1 MVRLAGTYHPI
12 NYLLSRLPD
21 YLPGVTTFHAIWCDS
36 HNELHTTFSN
46 QLDREKQRI
55 FLQKWRQKSTGTFWL
70 DHFYPFDTP
79 ETTADQLSFDD
90 ETNLNTLVLTFPSI
104 YDNFQDVI
112 AIEFPQNIFLRSI
125 NAAFAGIS
133 TQEKKVLQNLL
144 SSILHTEYERAIDE
158 QSILSGISA
167 QHREQNKRINDYKDR
182 LETSERLYSSAI
194 RSILKEVI
202 EPLEHEMQRSFIIH
216 DELVH
221 YFAKQ
226 QLSIDQIKAYLEKMV
241 TVAYHVNLESEK
253 IELTLA
259 FADALMKNEP
269 KIQENSN
276 PAIRDTD
283 KVIALLDRYE
293 TAAKRVD
300 QRNDALNAK
309 NIAGSLDTP
318 VTPPAITDAVKKN
331 QSKIAYYLKQF
342 PDRWLLIRQH
352 IRPIERLD
360 DASQSN
366 FLRHSS

>member
-1 MVRLAGTYHPI
+1 MIRLAGTYHPI

-21 YLPGVTTFHAIWCDS
+21 FLPGVTTFHAIWADA
-36 HNELHTTFSN
+36 NNQFHTTFSN
-46 QLDREKQRI
+46 QLDPEKQRI

-79 ETTADQLSFDD
+79 DKSVDQLSFDD
-90 ETNLNTLVLTFPSI
+90 ETNLNTLVLTFPSV
-104 YDNFQDVI
+104 YDTYQDVI

-125 NAAFAGIS
+125 NAAFDGIS

-144 SSILHTEYERAIDE
+144 SSILHAEYERAIEE
-158 QSILSGISA
+158 QSILSGISG
-167 QHREQNKRINDYKDR
+167 QHSEQNKRINDYKDR
-182 LETSERLYSSAI
+182 LETSEQLYSLAI
-194 RSILKEVI
+194 RSILKEFI
-202 EPLEHEMQRSFIIH
+202 EPMEHEMQRSIIIH

-226 QLSIDQIKAYLEKMV
+226 QLSIDQIKSYLEKMV

-253 IELTLA
+253 IDLTLA
-259 FADALMKNEP
+259 FADALIKGQSTIP
-269 KIQENSN
+269 ENSK
-276 PAIRDTD
+276 PTVREKD

-293 TAAKRVD
+293 TAAKRVERRSD
-300 QRNDALNAK
+300 SLNAK
-309 NIAGSLDTP
+309 NIAKSLDTP

-342 PDRWLLIRQH
+342 PDRWVLVRQH

-360 DASQSN
+360 DGSQKN